1 MWKERE
7 RYVEIQREK
16 KRYVE
21 SERQDYTKR
30 RENRESLKL
39 ERERDTLR
47 EREVY
52 KKITRGDWEERQR
65 HIERERE
72 SKAHKTCFH
81 LKPNFSRSSEFKT
94 VASRFYGNSE
104 NINKTRTTGY
114 NA

>member
-1 MWKERE
+1 M
-7 RYVEIQREK
+7 
-16 KRYVE
+16 
-21 SERQDYTKR
+21 
-30 RENRESLKL
+30 KL

-47 EREVY
+47 ERERY
-52 KKITRGDWEERQR
+52 TKRLQEEIGKKDRDTL
-65 HIERERE
+65 RERE

>member
-1 MWKERE
+1 MRERE
-7 RYVEIQREK
+7 RY
-16 KRYVE
+16 
-21 SERQDYTKR
+21 TKR
-30 RENRESLKL
+30 LQEEIGKKD
-39 ERERDTLR
+39 RDTL
-47 EREVY
+47 
-52 KKITRGDWEERQR
+52 
-65 HIERERE
+65 RERE

>member
-47 EREVY
+47 ERGIQ
-52 KKITRGDWEERQR
+52 KDFKRRLGR
-65 HIERERE
+65 
-72 SKAHKTCFH
+72 KTETH
-81 LKPNFSRSSEFKT
+81 
-94 VASRFYGNSE
+94 
-104 NINKTRTTGY
+104 
-114 NA
+114 